1 MSTSRRRVLQGA
13 GLGSLMGLWPGR
25 SLGYGKKKKNRDVYR
40 ELGLRPVINF
50 QGTYTSIGASKQAPE
65 LFEAQAQAA
74 REFVV
79 LEELQDAIGARLS
92 KLIGTEDAMVS
103 TGAAGAIAI
112 GTYACV
118 AGADPKNIK
127 QLPDISGMKSE
138 VIIQKVHRNGY
149 DHAARSAGVKIVEVE
164 GAEQLRNAIKPKT
177 AMVYHLGG
185 TPRDREWKNHVE
197 VKDVLAVTKPAGVP
211 VMVDAA
217 NMLPPWKNVEEL
229 ASIGTDLICVSGGK
243 HISGPQCS
251 GVLAGSKD
259 LIHAAWLNSNPHSDS
274 NGRAMKVGREE
285 MIALWLAVERYAKL
299 DFPAIERESKAQA
312 DWLEGRLKKIRGLR
326 LSRVPFERTRKV
338 HRVVVKWDES
348 QLGLATKQL
357 KQQLL
362 EGEPR
367 IAVAGNGKQ
376 GIQLTVFMNDRG
388 DEKIVARRITEIF
401 KAAGRG

>member
-13 GLGSLMGLWPGR
+13 GLGSLMGLWPSR
-25 SLGYGKKKKNRDVYR
+25 SLAYGKKKKNRDVYR

-65 LFEAQAQAA
+65 LFEAQVQAA

-118 AGADPKNIK
+118 AGADPKSIK
-127 QLPDISGMKSE
+127 RLPDITGMKSE

-164 GAEQLRNAIKPKT
+164 GAEQLRNAINPKT

-185 TPRDREWKNHVE
+185 TPRDREWRNHVE
-197 VKDVLAVTKPAGVP
+197 IKDVLAVTKPAAVP

-229 ASIGTDLICVSGGK
+229 AAIGTDLICISGGK

-251 GVLAGSKD
+251 GILAGSKD

-312 DWLEGRLKKIRGLR
+312 DWLEGRLKKIRGLH
-326 LSRVPFERTRKV
+326 LGRVPFERTRTV
-338 HRVVVKWDES
+338 HRVVVEWDES
-348 QLGLATKQL
+348 QLGIATKQL
-357 KQQLL
+357 KQKLL

>member
-50 QGTYTSIGASKQAPE
+50 QGTYTSIGASKQGPE

-149 DHAARSAGVKIVEVE
+149 DHTARSAGVKIVEVE

>member
-1 MSTSRRRVLQGA
+1 MPATRRRILQGA
-13 GLGSLMGLWPGR
+13 GLGSLIGLWPGR
-25 SLGYGKKKKNRDVYR
+25 LAAYGKKKGRDVYR

-79 LEELQDAIGARLS
+79 LEELQDAIGSRLS

-118 AGADPKNIK
+118 AGADPNNIRR
-127 QLPDISGMKSE
+127 LPDITGMKSE

-164 GAEQLRNAIKPKT
+164 GAEQLKNAINSQS

-185 TPRDREWKNHVE
+185 TPRDREWKNAVE
-197 VKDVLAVTKPAGVP
+197 IDDVLAITKPAGVP
-211 VMVDAA
+211 VTVDAA
-217 NMLPPWKNVEEL
+217 NMLPPWKNVEKL
-229 ASIGTDLICVSGGK
+229 AAIGTDLICISGGK
-243 HISGPQCS
+243 HISAPQCS
-251 GVLAGSKD
+251 GVLAGRKE

-274 NGRAMKVGREE
+274 SGRAMKVGREE
-285 MIALWLAVERYAKL
+285 MVALWMAVENYSKL
-299 DFPAIERESKAQA
+299 DFAAIDRESSAQA
-312 DWLEGRLKKIRGLR
+312 AWLESRLGKIRGLQLGR
-326 LSRVPFERTRKV
+326 APFERTRKV
-338 HRVVVKWDES
+338 HRVVVEWDEAE
-348 QLGLATKQL
+348 LGVTTKQL

-362 EGEPR
+362 AGEPR
-367 IAVAGNGKQ
+367 IAVAGNGAQ
-376 GIQLTVFMNDRG
+376 GIQLTVFMNEAG
-388 DEKIVARRITEIF
+388 DEKIVARRIKEIF
-401 KAAGRG
+401 KASARA